1 MNIYYLHGRNT
12 LDDLMFDLLNS
23 KSLVTTDITDGRK
36 ISLGLSKNEMEK
48 LELAEIAKDGT
59 VPAPIDRLH
68 PKQSSLEQFFS
79 EKKPDFVKRK
89 KVSKKVKDEI
99 EEIEEDDSVEE
110 LTPQDKPVCLNDRI
124 KESSEKLSIS
134 S

>member
-1 MNIYYLHGRNT
+1 
-12 LDDLMFDLLNS
+12 
-23 KSLVTTDITDGRK
+23 
-36 ISLGLSKNEMEK
+36 MEK

-59 VPAPIDRLH
+59 IPAPIDRLN
-68 PKQSSLEQFFS
+68 PKQSSIEQFFS

-89 KVSKKVKDEI
+89 KVSKKKQEQIEEI
-99 EEIEEDDSVEE
+99 EEDEEDDSVEE

-124 KESSEKLSIS
+124 KLSSEKLSLS